1 MDLNL
6 VCNLKTA
13 FTCTNEG
20 LLAEEYLKSFYLI
33 QKKNLQEFFEAA
45 YHEIFLLF
53 KALQNWMMIFF
64 CAAVKDIHLKKKM
77 IWLHYYEHCNYGYGG
92 APTKSTDC

>member
-64 CAAVKDIHLKKKM
+64 LCSGEGH
-77 IWLHYYEHCNYGYGG
+77 
-92 APTKSTDC
+92 TS